1 MVADDDVIARSFR
14 DVLAAFN
21 LEAKTEPQEVS
32 RDQPDCAIRK
42 VGPPANGQQVGRWK
56 SGAGHLDGRQSK
68 PLAATTPGIG
78 GKFRPPPP
86 RRGPRCEGRPLRQ
99 SRGDR
104 WSRGPGPPC
113 V

>member
-1 MVADDDVIARSFR
+1 MVADDDVIARSVR

-21 LEAKTEPQEVS
+21 LEAKTEPQEGS

-42 VGPPANGQQVGRWK
+42 VGLPANGQQVGRWK

-78 GKFRPPPP
+78 CKFRSPPA
-86 RRGPRCEGRPLRQ
+86 RRGPSCEAPRRRH

-104 WSRGPGPPC
+104 WSP
-113 V
+113 